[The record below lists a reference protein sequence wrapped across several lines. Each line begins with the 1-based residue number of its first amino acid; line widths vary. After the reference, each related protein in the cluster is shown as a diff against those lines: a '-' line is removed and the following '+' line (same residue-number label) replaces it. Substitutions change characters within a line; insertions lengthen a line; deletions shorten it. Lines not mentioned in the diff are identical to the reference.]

1 MKAEYINSI
10 YQAAQ
15 DVFKIMLDVGTQ
27 KDDVITHEV
36 TDDGANIT
44 IKLQGDLSGTILF
57 SFPKETALE
66 VVKIMSGMEMDKLD
80 SFIISAL
87 SEVVNIICGNAAT
100 NLQKYNKHVDITPPE
115 VLEDPAPKAADN
127 CELLPLKTDIG
138 AVKLNIKLDE
148 NDK

>member
-66 VVKIMSGMEMDKLD
+66 MVKNLRINIFIFLYFFILPGKKD
-80 SFIISAL
+80 SI
-87 SEVVNIICGNAAT
+87 
-100 NLQKYNKHVDITPPE
+100 
-115 VLEDPAPKAADN
+115 
-127 CELLPLKTDIG
+127 
-138 AVKLNIKLDE
+138 
-148 NDK
+148 

>member
-1 MKAEYINSI
+1 MKAEYVNSF

-27 KDDVITHEV
+27 KDDVFTHEI

-44 IKLQGDLSGTILF
+44 IKLKGDLTGTIVF

-66 VVKIMSGMEMDKLD
+66 MVKIMSGMEMDKLD
-80 SFIISAL
+80 SFILSAL
-87 SEVVNIICGNAAT
+87 SEIVNIICGNAAT
-100 NLQKYNKHVDITPPE
+100 HLQKYNKSVDITPPE
-115 VLEDPAPKAADN
+115 VVEKPSTEADK

-138 AVKLNIKLDE
+138 AVKLNIQLEE
-148 NDK
+148 NQE